1 MKIEPISV
9 KVFLFALLIPVV
21 STQIW
26 DLLMWPEEEDE
37 EIYFD
42 EYEDYNS
49 TDLKILQLSS
59 SDFQNEQDLL
69 EECSEVIVEEV
80 TSLMSDE
87 LIERN
92 MKQVQ
97 EIITEQTVQL
107 FNVLEQIYNYED
119 ESVEDERK
127 FIFSDIFIWSNVSS
141 ERISEILDDYYSNS

>member
-1 MKIEPISV
+1 MKIEPIRV

>member
-119 ESVEDERK
+119 ESVEGERK